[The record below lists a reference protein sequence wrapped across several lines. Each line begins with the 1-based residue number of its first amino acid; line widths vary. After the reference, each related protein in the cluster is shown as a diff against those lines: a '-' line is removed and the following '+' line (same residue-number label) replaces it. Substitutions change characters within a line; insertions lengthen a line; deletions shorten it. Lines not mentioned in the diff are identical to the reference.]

1 MKIKINNTKIRDL
14 YTNTSTPQEVTAE
27 RLGVTQSMIS
37 RYRRNGWQKNTLTDL
52 QRAIELADGDLEK
65 LFDVVEGEM

>member
-1 MKIKINNTKIRDL
+1 MQIKINNTKIKEL

-37 RYRRNGWQKNTLTDL
+37 RYRNHGWQKNTLNDL
-52 QRAIELADGDLEK
+52 QRAIQLADGHLEK
-65 LFDVVEGEM
+65 LFDVVEE